1 MANEV
6 RNFFSLHGPEKSVD
20 DFLEW
25 YKAALEGDKSARLY
39 PGTLELEMLDTI
51 DGHEFVELCFMT
63 ASTVPENWLWAITEK
78 FPDLS
83 LSDYVIDILGGF
95 AGTFYGA
102 DGNLEYRPVE
112 KEKLEKMFSFRNE
125 SAYVDEKE

>member
-6 RNFFSLHGPEKSVD
+6 RNYFSLDGSEKSVE

-25 YKAALEGDKSARLY
+25 YKAALEDDESARLY
-39 PGTLELEMLDTI
+39 PGTLELVALDTI
-51 DGHEFVELCFMT
+51 DGYEFVELCFMT
-63 ASTVPENWLWAITEK
+63 ASSVPENWLWTIAKK

-83 LSDYVIDILGGF
+83 FSDYVVDILGGF

-102 DGNLEYRPVE
+102 GGNLEYRPVE
-112 KEKLEKMFSFRNE
+112 KEKLETMFCFRNE

>member
-6 RNFFSLHGPEKSVD
+6 RNFFDLKGPEKSVD

-25 YKAALEGDKSARLY
+25 YKAALENDKSARLY
-39 PGTLELEMLDTI
+39 PGTLELVSLDTI
-51 DGHEFVELCFMT
+51 AGYEFVELCFMT
-63 ASTVPENWLWAITEK
+63 ASSVPENWLWTIAER

-83 LSDYVIDILGGF
+83 FSDYVIDILGGF

-102 DGNLEYRPVE
+102 DGNLEYHPVE
-112 KEKLEKMFSFRNE
+112 GEELERLFSFRYE
-125 SAYVDEKE
+125 SAYVEEM

>member
-6 RNFFSLHGPEKSVD
+6 RNFFDLKGPEKSVD

-25 YKAALEGDKSARLY
+25 YKAALEDDESVRLY

-51 DGHEFVELCFMT
+51 DGYEFVELCFMT
-63 ASTVPENWLWAITEK
+63 ASSVPENWLWTIAER

-83 LSDYVIDILGGF
+83 FSDYVVDILGGF

-102 DGNLEYRPVE
+102 DGNLEYHPVE
-112 KEKLEKMFSFRNE
+112 REKLEKMFSFRYE
-125 SAYVDEKE
+125 SAYVEEM